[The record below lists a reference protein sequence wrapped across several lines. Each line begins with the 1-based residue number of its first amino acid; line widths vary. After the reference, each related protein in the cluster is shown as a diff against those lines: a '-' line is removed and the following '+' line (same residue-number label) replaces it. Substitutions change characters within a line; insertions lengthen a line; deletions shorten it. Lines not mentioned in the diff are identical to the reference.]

1 MQDPEFRDVFNT
13 IRSSANCPMG
23 RLIEKFKSMEIGK
36 LIYII
41 RCLEL
46 KGLVEL
52 TKHTLRPSLVTNF
65 YDKAQFRMTGNE

>member
-1 MQDPEFRDVFNT
+1 
-13 IRSSANCPMG
+13 MG
-23 RLIEKFKSMEIGK
+23 RLIEKFKGIEIGR
-36 LIYII
+36 LVYII

-65 YDKAQFRMTGNE
+65 YDKAKFRMSGNE